1 MSRPAARGRGISIPN
16 EVTNLINDKI
26 VVYLGAMEVV
36 DVETYGTIAG
46 TIASIIAENNEAV
59 ISAAEKMNW

>member
-1 MSRPAARGRGISIPN
+1 M
-16 EVTNLINDKI
+16 
-26 VVYLGAMEVV
+26 VYLGAMEVV